1 MFVSLGRDNDPYTI
15 DFDTAVALIEAKIFA
30 DANKLITTFMYKDVE
45 CKVEN
50 GRYGPF
56 IRYGKLNIKIPKE
69 SIEKIKKLKDKDWI
83 KIVKENE

>member
-1 MFVSLGRDNDPYTI
+1 MLI
-15 DFDTAVALIEAKIFA
+15 DTKIQG
-30 DANKLITTFMYKDVE
+30 DKDKLIHTFAYNNIE

-69 SIEKIKKLKDKDWI
+69 FHEKIKKISDKDWI
-83 KIVKENE
+83 AIVKAGE